1 MVAFIL
7 RIKRYLNWGKVRAFK
22 MNKTNGKWHVET
34 RKQRLGEGGRSE
46 TTEKVK
52 VLYSDKSRRII
63 EAIVLTDIDIDRG
76 GNKTIDRSKG
86 YHYIALMDGKNQLS
100 FAIDFRKA
108 GFGWRVLSD
117 DCLSFRQDVTTKKAA
132 IDLLAEAAGIK
143 EDKVNIA
150 DQAWRQEQVPSE
162 EEIRAEQ

>member
-1 MVAFIL
+1 
-7 RIKRYLNWGKVRAFK
+7 
-22 MNKTNGKWHVET
+22 MNKTNGKWYVET

-46 TTEKVK
+46 TTEKVR

-117 DCLSFRQDVTTKKAA
+117 DCLSFRQDVTIKKAA

>member
-1 MVAFIL
+1 
-7 RIKRYLNWGKVRAFK
+7 
-22 MNKTNGKWHVET
+22 MNKTNGKWYVET
-34 RKQRLGEGGRSE
+34 RKQRFGEGGRSE

-76 GNKTIDRSKG
+76 GNKTTDRSKG

-117 DCLSFRQDVTTKKAA
+117 DCLSFRQDVTIKKAA